1 MKYLLLLTFIILIA
15 CQPIKI
21 AQIDLSFSETTNEF
35 GQLIF
40 YESTIDD
47 VRAIYR
53 RPNSIK
59 RKYQYS
65 GFLTST
71 SIGGYEAF
79 SFTIYQIDTVLNYNK
94 LGLVFH
100 FDGGKTHYNKQRL
113 AKLRCVRL
121 TKNYPYEW
129 KGVKIGEA
137 TFQSLNLKNDAFF
150 VEKAFVKKVKDS
162 EKYFRLYA
170 SGDKNDSY
178 YYISKPIL
186 REDYPNFYELS
197 DSNLQALKKLPIEM
211 IEF

>member
-53 RPNSIK
+53 KPNSIK

-79 SFTIYQIDTVLNYNK
+79 FLLHIK
-94 LGLVFH
+94 
-100 FDGGKTHYNKQRL
+100 
-113 AKLRCVRL
+113 
-121 TKNYPYEW
+121 
-129 KGVKIGEA
+129 
-137 TFQSLNLKNDAFF
+137 
-150 VEKAFVKKVKDS
+150 
-162 EKYFRLYA
+162 
-170 SGDKNDSY
+170 
-178 YYISKPIL
+178 
-186 REDYPNFYELS
+186 
-197 DSNLQALKKLPIEM
+197 
-211 IEF
+211 